1 MSLSTFLN
9 SSFMSAWQTLPG
21 VRAQVRA
28 LERAMPQEEEG
39 NIFLSFATCSCTTS
53 STCISFPDMSPA
65 LLTEEWIEVS
75 NVPPVLPLV
84 GLGLLENKGGKV
96 ESGRKARLESNEDRQ
111 GHWVSCGSWWCAA
124 AQYPSNCNFWASSFF
139 AANFIF
145 CHLAREQCCLGQ
157 NETLCLILPK

>member
-96 ESGRKARLESNEDRQ
+96 ESGRKARLESKEDRQ
-111 GHWVSCGSWWCAA
+111 GHSRTNSKAVDRGGGQLLNIHQIVFFGFLLLCRKLHLLSFGKRTMLSWT
-124 AQYPSNCNFWASSFF
+124 
-139 AANFIF
+139 
-145 CHLAREQCCLGQ
+145 E
-157 NETLCLILPK
+157 